1 MSNANDMPESVA
13 TVLARFPGPVTLK
26 PSPLK
31 WIVMVALALGLVAG
45 GIFLIRVGQSTHQL
59 FWGWVSIVFFG
70 ACGLVAACQLI
81 PGSSD
86 MTLDA
91 GGFKVSG
98 LRRRQSNWPDVANF
112 TTWTATAITWS
123 VIYDDQADRS
133 VLGKLNRLFGGHNAF
148 LPDTYGLRAR
158 DLARLMTLWRDRAL
172 KQTRASR

>member
-13 TVLARFPGPVTLK
+13 SVLARFPGPVTLK

-31 WIVMVALALGLVAG
+31 WIVMVALALGFVAA

-59 FWGWVSIVFFG
+59 FWGWVSVVFFG

-91 GGFKVSG
+91 SGFKVSG
-98 LRRRQSNWPDVANF
+98 LRRRQSNWLDVANF
-112 TTWTATAITWS
+112 TTWTANALSWL
-123 VIYDDQADRS
+123 VVYDDRS
-133 VLGKLNRLFGGHNAF
+133 NRGVLPRINRLLSGHGTS
-148 LPDTYGLRAR
+148 LPDTYGMRAG